1 MATNPLQH
9 LMPTCSGAKAAAAGS
24 VLATGAQPTGDPLDG
39 TVRLNEIFHSIQG
52 ESTWAGLPCVFVRLT
67 GCPLRCTYCDTEYA
81 FREGRTATL
90 REIVEQ
96 VAATG
101 CPLVELTGG
110 EPLAQ
115 KRAFD
120 LVRAL
125 CDRGL
130 TVLIET
136 SGAVDIAPCDP
147 RSIRILDVKTPGSG
161 EAARNL
167 WSNIADLR
175 ARDEVKFVLTDRAD
189 YDWAKARIA
198 ELGLDRRV
206 REGSLGAILLSAAW
220 EQPKGT
226 EIAGCAG
233 LAPRELAAWIV
244 ADRLPVRMQTQLHK
258 IIWDPRTR
266 GV

>member
-1 MATNPLQH
+1 
-9 LMPTCSGAKAAAAGS
+9 MPTCSGAKAAAASG
-24 VLATGAQPTGDPLDG
+24 LPGPQAPAAEGGTAADPLAG
-39 TVRLNEIFHSIQG
+39 TLRLNEIFHSIQG
-52 ESTWAGLPCVFVRLT
+52 ESTWAGVPCVFVRLT

-81 FREGRTATL
+81 FREGGTATVGEVVD
-90 REIVEQ
+90 R
-96 VAATG
+96 VAAFG

-136 SGAVDIAPCDP
+136 SGAVDISPCDP

-161 EAARNL
+161 ESARNRL
-167 WSNIADLR
+167 GNFTSSR
-175 ARDEVKFVLTDRAD
+175 AFV
-189 YDWAKARIA
+189 A
-198 ELGLDRRV
+198 EHGLAERV
-206 REGSLGAILLSAAW
+206 AAGRLGAVLMSPAW
-220 EQPKGT
+220 EQPAGQ

-233 LAPRELAAWIV
+233 LAPRELARWILE
-244 ADRLPVRMQTQLHK
+244 DRLPVRMQSQLHK
-258 IIWDPRTR
+258 VIWDPRTR